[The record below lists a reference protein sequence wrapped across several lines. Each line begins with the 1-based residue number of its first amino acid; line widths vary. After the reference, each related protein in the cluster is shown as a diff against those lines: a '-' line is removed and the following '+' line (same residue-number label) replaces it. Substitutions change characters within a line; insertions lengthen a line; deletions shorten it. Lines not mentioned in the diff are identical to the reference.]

1 MVKSI
6 LNNLAESF
14 SSGRVVPS
22 LVISLGTYI
31 LFIVLTLLFGEYL
44 WNHVLVKLVT
54 VVKPIK
60 SVWQLL
66 GLMILF
72 SLLFGA

>member
-6 LNNLAESF
+6 LNNLSTSF
-14 SSGRVVPS
+14 SMGKVVPDL
-22 LVISLGTYI
+22 LVSLGTYL
-31 LFIVLTLLFGEYL
+31 LFVIITLLFGEYL
-44 WNHVLVKLVT
+44 WNNILVKLVT